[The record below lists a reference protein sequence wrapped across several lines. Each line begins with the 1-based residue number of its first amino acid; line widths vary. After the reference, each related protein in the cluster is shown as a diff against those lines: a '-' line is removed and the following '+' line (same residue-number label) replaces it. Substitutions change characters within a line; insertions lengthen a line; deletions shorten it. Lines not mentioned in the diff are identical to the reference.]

1 MGTQTLAVDFERG
14 FLMKKYAVAALLAAV
29 SMSSAALAAEAPA
42 PTLAKCDASLGSIA
56 VVDGDTQGWTKY
68 GLSSPRD
75 LIAAMAVQSGCFS
88 LQSAAAGKPADFL
101 LNAIAGDKEEV
112 DKGVGLAKTALTE
125 GIVRSGIAGR
135 LAGGMPFGGQALG
148 MLGGFGG
155 KKKTVAAG
163 LRVISP
169 ATGQT
174 VVTGSGEQTKTQIS
188 VGGFGPS
195 GLVASNPWGDA
206 ARAQMASMGYG
217 DPYAVGAGSYGAS
230 KDGQMLTTAF
240 ILAFNNVVAQKAALV
255 AVKPASAPTAA
266 AATVATSAAYTT
278 AIDTKLYAK
287 AAKGE
292 SVRNLRAG
300 TSLNPTGARQGLF
313 VEVSDNFGT
322 KGWVSV
328 EDLK

>member
-1 MGTQTLAVDFERG
+1 M
-14 FLMKKYAVAALLAAV
+14 KYALSAAIAAALLSTQPAFAAD
-29 SMSSAALAAEAPA
+29 APA
-42 PTLAKCDASLGSIA
+42 PTLTKCEKPIGSIA

-75 LIAAMAVQSGCFS
+75 LIAAMAVQSGCFT
-88 LQSAAAGKPADFL
+88 LQANNSGVPADFL
-101 LNAIAGDKEEV
+101 LSAIAGDKEEV
-112 DKGVGLAKTALTE
+112 DKGIGVAQGLATEAL
-125 GIVRSGIAGR
+125 VRSGMAGR
-135 LAGGMPFGGQALG
+135 LAGGLPFGGQALG

-174 VVTGSGEQTKTQIS
+174 IASGTGQQTKTVVS
-188 VGGFGPS
+188 LGGA
-195 GLVASNPWGDA
+195 GLVPSNPWGDA
-206 ARAQMASMGYG
+206 AKAQMAAMGYG
-217 DPYAVGAGSYGAS
+217 DPYAVGAGGYGNS

-240 ILAFNNVVAQKAALV
+240 IGAFNAVVAQQAALV
-255 AVKPASAPTAA
+255 AVKPAGRAAA
-266 AATVATSAAYTT
+266 AATPVATTPSYTT

-292 SVRNLRAG
+292 AVRALRAG
-300 TSLNPTGARQGLF
+300 TALTPTGGRQGLF
-313 VEVSDNFGT
+313 VEVSDAYGT

>member
-1 MGTQTLAVDFERG
+1 MKYILPAAVLAV
-14 FLMKKYAVAALLAAV
+14 AL
-29 SMSSAALAAEAPA
+29 SAQPAFAAEAPVA
-42 PTLAKCDASLGSIA
+42 LTKCEKPIGSIA
-56 VVDGDTQGWTKY
+56 VVDGETQGWTKY

-75 LIAAMAVQSGCFS
+75 LIAAMAVQSGCFT
-88 LQSAAAGKPADFL
+88 LQANNSGKPADFL
-101 LNAIAGDKEEV
+101 VSAIAGDKEEV
-112 DKGVGLAKTALTE
+112 DQSMNLAKTALTE

-155 KKKTVAAG
+155 KKKTIAAG

-169 ATGQT
+169 ANGQ
-174 VVTGSGEQTKTQIS
+174 VIVSGSGQQTKTQVSIGS
-188 VGGFGPS
+188 FGPG

-206 ARAQMASMGYG
+206 ARAQMAAMGYG
-217 DPYAVGAGSYGAS
+217 DPYAAGSGGYGAS

-240 ILAFNNVVAQKAALV
+240 VGAFNHVVAQQAALI
-255 AVKPASAPTAA
+255 AVKPAASAAVAP
-266 AATVATSAAYTT
+266 VATAPAYTT

-287 AAKGE
+287 PAKGDT
-292 SVRNLRAG
+292 VRALRAG
-300 TSLNPTGARQGLF
+300 TLLTPSGGREGLF
-313 VEVSDNFGT
+313 VEVSDAYGT